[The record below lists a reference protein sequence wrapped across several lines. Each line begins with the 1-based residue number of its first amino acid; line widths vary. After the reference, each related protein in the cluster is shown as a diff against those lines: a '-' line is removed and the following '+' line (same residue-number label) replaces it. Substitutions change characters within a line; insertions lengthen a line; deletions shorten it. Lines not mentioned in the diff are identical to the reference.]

1 MRITENT
8 SEIKAYDRVQAARDG
23 KRPSGGYF
31 ISRLVDNF
39 IEFHG
44 DRRFGDDSAIIGG
57 VGYIGGKAVT
67 VIAMERGDT
76 IEDRMKRHFGCPTP
90 EGYRKA
96 LRLMK
101 QAEKF
106 ARPIVC
112 FIGSSG
118 AYCGIDAEERGQGEA
133 IAENLFEMMGIK
145 VPIISVI
152 IGEGG
157 SGGALALGVCD
168 TAIMLENS
176 VYSVISPE
184 GCASILWKDSA
195 KAAEA
200 AEVLKLT
207 AHDLYKFKVIEKII
221 DEKDRSRDEITSDLK
236 DFILGEI
243 ETKEKLSV
251 DKLLDERYAKFRKI
265 GAC

>member
-1 MRITENT
+1 
-8 SEIKAYDRVQAARDG
+8 
-23 KRPSGGYF
+23 
-31 ISRLVDNF
+31 
-39 IEFHG
+39 
-44 DRRFGDDSAIIGG
+44 
-57 VGYIGGKAVT
+57 
-67 VIAMERGDT
+67 MERGDT

-207 AHDLYKFKVIEKII
+207 AHDLYKFEVIEKII